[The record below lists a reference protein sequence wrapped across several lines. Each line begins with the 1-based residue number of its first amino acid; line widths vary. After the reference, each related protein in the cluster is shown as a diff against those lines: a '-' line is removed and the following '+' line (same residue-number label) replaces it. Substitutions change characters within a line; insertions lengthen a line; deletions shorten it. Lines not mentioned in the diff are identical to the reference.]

1 MTFSRYAKTVLHVQ
15 LDSLEEG
22 KAKIALANC
31 DKILENLY
39 LGGVEAVSDH
49 SQLTSQ
55 GVRAICVCCRE
66 FEIPSKSFAT
76 GIDYYRVDVEDMSKE
91 PLEEFLEEAT
101 DPYLSIWQRSFS
113 CGKLAKLGGTRE
125 ASF

>member
-1 MTFSRYAKTVLHVQ
+1 M
-15 LDSLEEG
+15 
-22 KAKIALANC
+22 
-31 DKILENLY
+31 ENLY

-49 SQLTSQ
+49 SKLTSQ

-101 DPYLSIWQRSFS
+101 DPDLSIWQRFFMFFFF
-113 CGKLAKLGGTRE
+113 CGKLGKLGGTTE
-125 ASF
+125 ASV